1 MSVAYMTHPL
11 IKHKIPMLPKDT
23 TGTNEFR
30 KIVEEIA
37 ILMDSAR
44 SLRKSRSSWVMRR
57 CPTCPPET
65 FW

>member
-11 IKHKIPMLPKDT
+11 IKHKITMLRKET

-37 ILMDSAR
+37 ILMGYEALSDHAAR
-44 SLRKSRSSWVMRR
+44 N
-57 CPTCPPET
+57 
-65 FW
+65 